1 MEYMAI
7 TDTYSGLKKILKI
20 LKSRVAFHGFVN
32 SPDNKLIHIGKP
44 IEFDERKF
52 FIQLNELKEAVEN
65 EQMDVRERLMEIVP
79 TYTPM
84 VKE

>member
-1 MEYMAI
+1 MNEEGMKE
-7 TDTYSGLKKILKI
+7 TE
-20 LKSRVAFHGFVN
+20 
-32 SPDNKLIHIGKP
+32 NKLIHIGKP

-52 FIQLNELKEAVEN
+52 FIHLNELKEAVEN
-65 EQMDVRERLMEIVP
+65 EQMDVRERLMKIVP